1 MAKGKVKNK
10 GRIRFRHVLIFMFA
24 IYIVSTL
31 ISQRSMMKELEA
43 EKAKNEEEIEVLQ
56 MEIKELDSKIKSSDS
71 LEFIEKVAR
80 EELKMVKPREIIY
93 VDKNKNKDPF
103 LMKNSN

>member
-10 GRIRFRHVLIFMFA
+10 GRIRFGHVLIFIFV

-43 EKAKNEEEIEVLQ
+43 ERAKNQKEIEVLQ
-56 MEIKELDSKIKSSDS
+56 TEIKELDSKIKNSDS
-71 LEFIEKVAR
+71 LEFVEKVAR
-80 EELKMVKPREIIY
+80 EELRMVKPREIIY
-93 VDKNKNKDPF
+93 VDKDKNKDPF
-103 LMKNSN
+103 LNKNSN